1 MFTNA
6 RCISF
11 LSCSSC
17 FILEFVAILLG
28 IGVDDVDDEEAPF
41 EVIDLREVIEGV
53 DCDRFV
59 KPSRGEDFNN
69 VDVGSKCR

>member
-1 MFTNA
+1 M
-6 RCISF
+6 SF

-28 IGVDDVDDEEAPF
+28 VDADEVDDEERPF
-41 EVIDLREVIEGV
+41 EVIDLREAIELDKV

-59 KPSRGEDFNN
+59 KPSRGEDFGSTE
-69 VDVGSKCR
+69 VRSKCRWL